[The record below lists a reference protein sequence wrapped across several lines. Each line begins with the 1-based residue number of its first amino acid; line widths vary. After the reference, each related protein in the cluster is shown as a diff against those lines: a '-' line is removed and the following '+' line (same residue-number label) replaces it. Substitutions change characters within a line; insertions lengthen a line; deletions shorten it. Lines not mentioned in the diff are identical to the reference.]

1 MKKHKICIVGGG
13 LTGLISAIILDH
25 KEVDIDLLINN
36 KKKNIKDLRS
46 TAISEENFNFLKSN
60 IKNLNTAQFNSV
72 KKINLYYQGSKKIT
86 NFLNFDG
93 KKNLMFFFE
102 NEKFKLHLLKQIKKT
117 RVNIINKEVK
127 KVDISKNKIIT
138 KLSSKNYDLIILCL
152 GSKSDIYQ
160 KILGNREINKNYNE
174 QSITGNVRHNMGN
187 LPAQQFF
194 LKEGPLAILPFK
206 KNHFSIVWSLGNKYY
221 LKNKNNISLFV
232 KNKLNNLFKFKKI
245 TLSKIQSY
253 PLSLSIKTNYFK
265 KNILILGDGL
275 HVIHPIAGQGFNLI
289 LRDIRKIDELIKYN
303 IRLGLPIKNSG
314 ILKTFTNSRK
324 PENFLLGIGIDSTR
338 TFFKENK
345 YFDKLKENLL
355 ENFSRSE
362 TLKSIS
368 KRIANLGLNQ

>member
-117 RVNIINKEVK
+117 RVNIINEEVK

>member
-1 MKKHKICIVGGG
+1 M
-13 LTGLISAIILDH
+13 
-25 KEVDIDLLINN
+25 
-36 KKKNIKDLRS
+36 
-46 TAISEENFNFLKSN
+46 
-60 IKNLNTAQFNSV
+60 
-72 KKINLYYQGSKKIT
+72 
-86 NFLNFDG
+86 
-93 KKNLMFFFE
+93 
-102 NEKFKLHLLKQIKKT
+102 HLLKQIKKT

>member
-194 LKEGPLAILPFK
+194 LKEGPLAILPYK

-362 TLKSIS
+362 TLKTIS